1 MSLASYTICE
11 EIQPRRLDASWIFR
25 RPKLQNGARRD
36 PRKWYEEKEDDTA
49 DFNIGTTHTHTHT
62 QTRHAQRAQQAG
74 VHFPQG
80 LFRRLKVF
88 NCQAGLYTI
97 AFKSNTLIF
106 DDTRQAQSDKDPQAT
121 IPKSTIFFYLYNT

>member
-49 DFNIGTTHTHTHT
+49 DFNIGTTHTHTNT
-62 QTRHAQRAQQAG
+62 TCTASTASGRSFSLRFVSEAEGIQLPGRAI
-74 VHFPQG
+74 HHS
-80 LFRRLKVF
+80 
-88 NCQAGLYTI
+88 I
-97 AFKSNTLIF
+97 
-106 DDTRQAQSDKDPQAT
+106 
-121 IPKSTIFFYLYNT
+121 